1 MLLVKSCNFNLK
13 LKANQI
19 FLFSKYEKSP
29 WDIVKETNGQNT
41 TVLDILKGEKTTKQQ
56 KINIIIFVIENEFA
70 EFQNSFELFE
80 TFYNFNEHIDIPKT
94 TEEHSLAIAI
104 IISKLRLQIDL
115 LTRYTNVHIGLTM
128 PETIDWNEKRTLDS
142 IEPTLKKLLHETQDF
157 SEKQAHLITKNQLRI
172 IIKYEK
178 ILQEI
183 YNEGA
188 NAK

>member
-1 MLLVKSCNFNLK
+1 
-13 LKANQI
+13 
-19 FLFSKYEKSP
+19 
-29 WDIVKETNGQNT
+29 
-41 TVLDILKGEKTTKQQ
+41 
-56 KINIIIFVIENEFA
+56 
-70 EFQNSFELFE
+70 
-80 TFYNFNEHIDIPKT
+80 
-94 TEEHSLAIAI
+94 
-104 IISKLRLQIDL
+104 
-115 LTRYTNVHIGLTM
+115 M